1 METINLVIKYKE
13 KYICMMNKNEIDFI
27 HVPHYT
33 EEEAFSNISIFIT
46 LLLCGIMD
54 DEFNSTVSLVF
65 FEWKKKFEM
74 SFVPEYL
81 YQIDDNTFVYD
92 MDTLISDTKEY
103 INETNINDVPI
114 PFIEKL
120 PKGLISTSLEEQK
133 NTKNFEKEDEKAL
146 YSYIAPLTINKDL
159 LNIKSPLQKEKIEN
173 SVLLMYSG
181 GKDST
186 LAAMRLKNLGY
197 HVYFIHFDN
206 GYMLDTDKPYLTYKY
221 ALSDFENFSFPYEF
235 HSISIKNLF
244 SNFFYEWKKEH
255 GENLEN
261 GNIDSEIRCLACRSA
276 MYKVT
281 LDIARNY
288 GFSLIAE
295 GARICQKFLIEQPI
309 MIKRFKELAS
319 QYGIEVLYPVFD
331 LIDDKEE
338 IGELLKYGLSSKTW
352 ESKCL
357 LGREAKEKTNEDE
370 ELILN
375 YYESHIKPKI
385 YVKKNS

>member
-1 METINLVIKYKE
+1 
-13 KYICMMNKNEIDFI
+13 MNFI
-27 HVPHYT
+27 
-33 EEEAFSNISIFIT
+33 
-46 LLLCGIMD
+46 
-54 DEFNSTVSLVF
+54 
-65 FEWKKKFEM
+65 
-74 SFVPEYL
+74 
-81 YQIDDNTFVYD
+81 
-92 MDTLISDTKEY
+92 
-103 INETNINDVPI
+103 
-114 PFIEKL
+114 
-120 PKGLISTSLEEQK
+120 
-133 NTKNFEKEDEKAL
+133 
-146 YSYIAPLTINKDL
+146 
-159 LNIKSPLQKEKIEN
+159 
-173 SVLLMYSG
+173 
-181 GKDST
+181 
-186 LAAMRLKNLGY
+186 
-197 HVYFIHFDN
+197 
-206 GYMLDTDKPYLTYKY
+206 
-221 ALSDFENFSFPYEF
+221 
-235 HSISIKNLF
+235 LF
-244 SNFFYEWKKEH
+244 EWKKEH

-357 LGREAKEKTNEDE
+357 LRREAKEKTNEDE